1 MPYLGNSG
9 QFSNIYEKNH
19 TTSTLRIIEGS
30 AGYDPVGEDYT
41 LNATLQE
48 VTDIG
53 ATTTNTV
60 KFNNTGTSLTTLS
73 RVGIANAAPSY
84 KLSIGGAVHM
94 DDAASNVLVTA
105 GNAYIQSNF
114 IVGNSNL
121 SVDTVNGYV
130 GINKVSPEYELD
142 VVGDIHITGTIY
154 QNGIEYGG
162 ADSSYW
168 IKDPDTL
175 YYNTANVGIGTT
187 DASSEL
193 HVVGNVQATY
203 FSGDGSALTNI
214 QSSNVSDFAS
224 NVIRIDNV
232 IADLS
237 SNASRIDNLIT
248 DLSSNATRIDNVIT
262 DLSSNATRI
271 DNVITD
277 LSSNA
282 TRIDNVITDLSSN
295 ATRIDNVIADL
306 SSNATRIDNVIADLS
321 SNATRIDNVITDLS
335 SNATRIDNVITDLS
349 SNASRI
355 DNLTT
360 DLSSNATRIDNLESS
375 DLTIGGVKTFSSNLQ
390 VGTSNLFV
398 DTTTSKIGIGTD
410 TPLSTLDVRGDYAMG
425 GHIIPSAN
433 DVYDIGSPEFKIRD
447 LFVSN
452 NSMWIG
458 DRTKIAFENGKMKFK
473 RRKVDKVPKVVRE
486 LAIANVENVTNEA
499 DVRTDALTYAQ
510 QRFPNDGITAL
521 ADLQLQHWKAYTK
534 SIDDTKEISDIFVDD
549 DEDYEVQSAAD
560 AWNEIGSNIYS
571 THKMTIGSNVEPRA
585 TLDVKSTDAL
595 IVPTGTTDERPA
607 SSVVGMLRYNSTT
620 DYFETYTTGG
630 WTSIAT
636 PPSIVSFSPNPAT
649 YADVTTEVITVT
661 GTFFDAQT
669 SVQLEGANGT
679 LYDITNFTFVDTETI
694 RFTIG
699 TLVSGQLENRPYRI
713 VVTNG
718 SGLTTKSTTT
728 LGFGN
733 PTWSSP
739 ASGSTQ
745 TFYTSQSTTLTLSA
759 TDFLGGSS
767 VSYSVVG
774 SLPGGLALSGSSI
787 SGTSTESG
795 GTQSTVTIRATDTGD
810 TSAYTDLTFTIETI
824 DRLYE
829 FSSHTFTNAGQTG
842 RTGPTLTQLRSAY
855 TPSWTDN
862 VNYFTVT
869 PYTGIQQWT
878 VPQTGTYQID
888 AYGATGGYAYLSG
901 TSTIEYGGRGA
912 RIRGRFNL
920 NKGDYIRIL
929 VGQMGV
935 NNPNSS
941 RGGGGG
947 GGTFVYNSTT
957 SRLLI
962 AAGGGGGSGQYA
974 RPTSADPNVNS
985 INGTG
990 GNRTNPGAGG
1000 TDGNGGEDGSYS
1012 GAGAGWLGNGLDSP
1026 GFAAGGTRFLSGGY
1040 GGTGYSDGTNNGVN
1054 GGFGGGGGSYSGG
1067 GGGGGYS
1074 GGGGGGTSASGFGGG
1089 GGSYFDSSVTFQFT
1103 ELNQTDNVD
1112 GKVIITFV

>member
-193 HVVGNVQATY
+193 HVVGNIQATY

-232 IADLS
+232 I
-237 SNASRIDNLIT
+237 T
-248 DLSSNATRIDNVIT
+248 DLSSNATRIDNVIA
-262 DLSSNATRI
+262 DLSSNASRI
-271 DNVITD
+271 DN
-277 LSSNA
+277 L
-282 TRIDNVITDLSSN
+282 ITDLSSN

-306 SSNATRIDNVIADLS
+306 SSNATRIDNVITDLS
-321 SNATRIDNVITDLS
+321 SNSTRIDNLTTDLS

-549 DEDYEVQSAAD
+549 DEDYEAQSAAD

-585 TLDVKSTDAL
+585 TLDVKAADAL

-630 WTSIAT
+630 WASIAT
-636 PPSIVSFSPNPAT
+636 PSSIVSISPRPAT

-661 GTFFDAQT
+661 GSFFDPQT
-669 SVQLEGANGT
+669 SVQLEGADGT
-679 LYDITNFTFVDTETI
+679 LYDITNFTLVDSATF

-699 TLVSGQLENRPYRI
+699 TLVSGQLENRPYKI

-718 SGLTTKSTTT
+718 AGLTTKSTTT
-728 LGFGN
+728 LGFEM

-739 ASGSTQ
+739 ASGSIQLFTANIPN
-745 TFYTSQSTTLTLSA
+745 TVTLSA
-759 TDFLGGSS
+759 TDALGGSS
-767 VSYSVVG
+767 ISYSLVSG
-774 SLPGGLALSGSSI
+774 SLPGGVTLSGNTI
-787 SGTSTESG
+787 SGTSTESI
-795 GTQSTVTIRATDTGD
+795 GTTNTVTIRATDTGD
-810 TSAYTDLTFTIETI
+810 ASAYADLTFTIETN
-824 DRLYE
+824 LSGE
-829 FSSHTFTNAGQTG
+829 AVFT
-842 RTGPTLTQLRSAY
+842 
-855 TPSWTDN
+855 
-862 VNYFTVT
+862 TVGT
-869 PYTGIQQWT
+869 TYWT
-878 VPQTGTYQID
+878 VPTNVTSVCVVAVGGGGSGLGSHSSD
-888 AYGATGGYAYLSG
+888 GA
-901 TSTIEYGGRGA
+901 
-912 RIRGRFNL
+912 
-920 NKGDYIRIL
+920 
-929 VGQMGV
+929 
-935 NNPNSS
+935 
-941 RGGGGG
+941 GGGGG
-947 GGTFVYNSTT
+947 GLGWKNNITV
-957 SRLLI
+957 
-962 AAGGGGGSGQYA
+962 
-974 RPTSADPNVNS
+974 
-985 INGTG
+985 
-990 GNRTNPGAGG
+990 NPGS
-1000 TDGNGGEDGSYS
+1000 TYKVVVGNGGLASSTSSSSPDPGDVSYFINTS
-1012 GAGAGWLGNGLDSP
+1012 TVA
-1026 GFAAGGTRFLSGGY
+1026 GY
-1040 GGTGYSDGTNNGVN
+1040 GGTGGGNLDAGVSAGGSYTGDG
-1054 GGFGGGGGSYSGG
+1054 GGSGGAGGAGGLWGGGGGGAGGYSGSGGSGATYPSSNSTSGNGG
-1067 GGGGGYS
+1067 GGGGGYYGH
-1074 GGGGGGTSASGFGGG
+1074 GGGGGGGVGIYGEGTSGTNGTSSSLGGNGGSGGNNGANESSDLYGGGNGGAYGGG
-1089 GGSYFDSSVTFQFT
+1089 GGGGADGSRPNSSGAQGAVRIIWGAGRSFPSTNTSESTSY
-1103 ELNQTDNVD
+1103 
-1112 GKVIITFV
+1112 GFVSTY

>member
-193 HVVGNVQATY
+193 HVVGNIQATY

-232 IADLS
+232 IA
-237 SNASRIDNLIT
+237 
-248 DLSSNATRIDNVIT
+248 
-262 DLSSNATRI
+262 
-271 DNVITD
+271 
-277 LSSNA
+277 
-282 TRIDNVITDLSSN
+282 
-295 ATRIDNVIADL
+295 
-306 SSNATRIDNVIADLS
+306 
-321 SNATRIDNVITDLS
+321 
-335 SNATRIDNVITDLS
+335 DLS

>member
-193 HVVGNVQATY
+193 HVVGNIQATY

-237 SNASRIDNLIT
+237 SNASRIDNL
-248 DLSSNATRIDNVIT
+248 
-262 DLSSNATRI
+262 
-271 DNVITD
+271 
-277 LSSNA
+277 
-282 TRIDNVITDLSSN
+282 
-295 ATRIDNVIADL
+295 
-306 SSNATRIDNVIADLS
+306 
-321 SNATRIDNVITDLS
+321 ITDLS